1 VALNL
6 SIFFLGCL
14 TTNDKYDLTLLC
26 FRYSFDGKKIRYA
39 AHGIERLLSLK
50 RPANG
55 APVTEATQTTR
66 MPLLY
71 TSALLQP
78 FLPTLLQSLLVR
90 IFRMHVGGTRSFPV
104 TGHRMNSHARITM
117 GVEVIR
123 ACLYFDVDV

>member
-26 FRYSFDGKKIRYA
+26 FRYSLKQIRYA

-55 APVTEATQTTR
+55 APVTETTQTTR

-90 IFRMHVGGTRSFPV
+90 IFRMHVGGTRCAISS
-104 TGHRMNSHARITM
+104 TGHRMNSHAWITL